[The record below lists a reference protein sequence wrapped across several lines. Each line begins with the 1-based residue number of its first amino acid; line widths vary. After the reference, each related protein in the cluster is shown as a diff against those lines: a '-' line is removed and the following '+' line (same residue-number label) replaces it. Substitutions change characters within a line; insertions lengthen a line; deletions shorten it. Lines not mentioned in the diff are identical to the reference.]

1 MSRTFQ
7 NLPTD
12 PIPANCG
19 IRMSERI
26 GEETYCGCPARE
38 FHAGLAAKVIA
49 FEGTG
54 RDSSPNHVRRP
65 ICSDLLGSPAYRE

>member
-26 GEETYCGCPARE
+26 GEEAYCGCPARE
-38 FHAGLAAKVIA
+38 FYAGLAARVIA

-54 RDSSPNHVRRP
+54 H
-65 ICSDLLGSPAYRE
+65 DLRYTVCISLSRLVNAFFLKH